1 MRPEIC
7 SPNGH
12 AGRKSAVVFLCISFA
27 RQRRNSDWKDWFAH
41 RARRFRDATW
51 WDQSQSSNVEAKRS
65 RHPSVESN
73 VLARENYEPYMW
85 RIACSLPL
93 RGKHP
98 FVGILDEMSDRRCI
112 TTRGMSKF
120 WVLRYTKDATYA
132 RVHIEIVRVRIEIRF
147 GVPCQGLKCELKTMN
162 RSIPSG
168 TFSDSFDALMTGV
181 PGWNLHCVMAFISA
195 LAQDEFSPYRTKRVA
210 LSGTQRYCVSH
221 RHTEQK
227 RERKRR
233 RAWRGKISV
242 YIDIIKNVDRPDIM
256 IIAILNLANMGV
268 CRRQALRSVHP
279 FFYEWQGWALLTLIS
294 ILGGLMLFFYI
305 YVYVRRSAAVG
316 ERLGARITFPQK
328 CVPCVPSC
336 SVG

>member
-51 WDQSQSSNVEAKRS
+51 WDQSRSSNVEAKCS

-73 VLARENYEPYMW
+73 VLARENYEPCMW

-98 FVGILDEMSDRRCI
+98 FVGILDEMSDRRWI

-132 RVHIEIVRVRIEIRF
+132 RMHIEIVRVRVRIEIRF
-147 GVPCQGLKCELKTMN
+147 GVPCQGLKCELKIMS

-168 TFSDSFDALMTGV
+168 TFSDSFDAPMTRAWMKFTLRHGV
-181 PGWNLHCVMAFISA
+181 HFRTRARWILPLSNETGRVVGHTTLLCFASA
-195 LAQDEFSPYRTKRVA
+195 YRTEEGEEEAK
-210 LSGTQRYCVSH
+210 
-221 RHTEQK
+221 
-227 RERKRR
+227 
-233 RAWRGKISV
+233 SV
-242 YIDIIKNVDRPDIM
+242 TR
-256 IIAILNLANMGV
+256 
-268 CRRQALRSVHP
+268 
-279 FFYEWQGWALLTLIS
+279 
-294 ILGGLMLFFYI
+294 
-305 YVYVRRSAAVG
+305 
-316 ERLGARITFPQK
+316 
-328 CVPCVPSC
+328 
-336 SVG
+336 